1 MPFKFRGGVHPDYM
15 KAPNE
20 PVIVVTP
27 PPQVIVPMAQHIGA
41 PCQPLVAV
49 GDYVTMGQKIGENP
63 APVSAPVHSPVSG
76 KVVAIEPRPHPLGD
90 MIPAVVIEN
99 DYQDTPCKDM
109 APLTEEELKDPEAI
123 IARLREA
130 GIVGMGGAMF
140 PTAFKIKSGL
150 GKVDTLIINGAECE
164 PYLNGDHWTM
174 KLHPEELLRGIELAR
189 IASGLDK
196 AYYGIEKNK
205 MDAIEILNS
214 KDPAKYGVEIVPEE
228 VKYPQGA
235 EKMQIKVITNREVK
249 PGGMPSGVGCNVIS
263 TQTAY
268 AIYRACYEGMPSIER
283 VLTVAG
289 SAMGDKSYNLQC
301 RFGTPFSY
309 IVEQCGG
316 FVVEP
321 KKIVLGGP
329 MMGLIATNL
338 EAPNIKGTAGILFFT
353 DKEDRSVENPTCIHC
368 GKCLTVC
375 PMKLEPLY
383 MYKYFQKRDFENMQK
398 YHILDCFECGSCS
411 YNCPGRLPLT
421 HTFKTAKLLFAA
433 RAAEEK
439 ARAEAAAKEAE
450 TK

>member
-49 GDYVTMGQKIGENP
+49 GDYVTMGQKIGENQ

-140 PTAFKIKSGL
+140 PTAFKIKTGL

-249 PGGMPSGVGCNVIS
+249 PGGLPAGVGCNVIS

-268 AIYRACYEGMPSIER
+268 AIYKACYEGVPCFER
-283 VLTVAG
+283 ILTVGG
-289 SAMGDKSYNLQC
+289 SAIAKPFNLQC
-301 RFGTPFSY
+301 RIGTPFRY

-316 FVVEP
+316 FVKTP

-338 EAPNIKGTAGILFFT
+338 DAVNIKGTAGILFFT
-353 DKEDRSVENPTCIHC
+353 EAEDRTVKNPTCIRC
-368 GKCLTVC
+368 GKCITVC
-375 PMKLEPLY
+375 PMGLEPVY
-383 MYKYFQKRDFENMQK
+383 MYAYFKKGDFENMKK

-411 YNCPGRLPLT
+411 YNCPGRMPLT
-421 HTFKTAKLLFAA
+421 HSFKTAKLLFAA
-433 RAAEEK
+433 KAAEEK

-450 TK
+450 KK

>member
-1 MPFKFRGGVHPDYM
+1 MPYKFRGGVHPDYM

-20 PVIVVTP
+20 PVVVVTP
-27 PPQVIVPMAQHIGA
+27 PPQVVIPMAQHIGA
-41 PCQPLVAV
+41 PCQPIVAV
-49 GDYVTMGQKIGENP
+49 GDYVTMGQKIGDNP

-90 MIPAVVIEN
+90 MIPAIVIEN
-99 DYQDTPCKDM
+99 DYQDTPCTDL

-123 IARLREA
+123 LTRLREA

-140 PTAFKIKSGL
+140 PTAFKIRGGL

-174 KLHPEELLRGIELAR
+174 RLHPEELLKGIELAR

-205 MDAIEILNS
+205 MDAIELLNS

-235 EKMQIKVITNREVK
+235 EKMQIKAITNREVK
-249 PGGMPSGVGCNVIS
+249 PGGLPAGVGCNVIS

-268 AIYRACYEGMPSIER
+268 AIYKACYLGIPCFER
-283 VLTVAG
+283 ILTVGGTAVN
-289 SAMGDKSYNLQC
+289 KPYNLQC
-301 RFGTPFSY
+301 RVGTPFGY
-309 IVEQCGG
+309 IAEQCGG
-316 FVVEP
+316 FVKTP

-329 MMGLIATNL
+329 MMGLIATSL

-353 DKEDRSVENPTCIHC
+353 EEEDKTVENPTCIRC
-368 GKCLTVC
+368 GKCITVC
-375 PMKLEPLY
+375 PMGLEPVY
-383 MYKYFQKRDFENMQK
+383 MYMYFKKGDFANMQK

-411 YNCPGRLPLT
+411 YNCPGRMPLT
-421 HTFKTAKLLFAA
+421 HSFKTAKLLFAA
-433 RAAEEK
+433 KAAEEK
-439 ARAEAAAKEAE
+439 ARAEAAKKEAE
-450 TK
+450 NK

>member
-1 MPFKFRGGVHPDYM
+1 MPYKFRGGVHPNYM
-15 KAPNE
+15 KAPEE
-20 PVIVVTP
+20 PVVVVTP
-27 PPQVIVPMAQHIGA
+27 PPQVVVPMAQHIGA

-76 KVVAIEPRPHPLGD
+76 KVIKIEPRPHPLGD
-90 MIPAVVIEN
+90 MIMAVVIEN
-99 DYQDTPCKDM
+99 DYQDTPCTDM

-123 IARLREA
+123 LNRLREA

-140 PTAFKIKSGL
+140 PTAFKIRGGL

-174 KLHPEELLRGIELAR
+174 RLYPEELLKGIELAR

-205 MDAIEILNS
+205 MDAIELLNS
-214 KDPAKYGVEIVPEE
+214 KNPAQYGVEIVPEE

-235 EKMQIKVITNREVK
+235 EKMQIKAITNREVK
-249 PGGMPSGVGCNVIS
+249 PGGLPAGVGCNVIS

-268 AIYRACYEGMPSIER
+268 AIYKACYLGIPCYER
-283 VLTVAG
+283 ILTVGG
-289 SAMGDKSYNLQC
+289 SAVDKPYNLQC
-301 RFGTPFSY
+301 RIGTPFSY
-309 IVEQCGG
+309 IAEQCGG
-316 FVVEP
+316 FVKTP

-338 EAPNIKGTAGILFFT
+338 EAVNIKGTAGILFFT
-353 DKEDRSVENPTCIHC
+353 EEEDKNVENPTCIRC
-368 GKCLTVC
+368 GKCITVC
-375 PMKLEPLY
+375 PMGLEPVY
-383 MYKYFQKRDFENMQK
+383 MYMYFKKNDFENMKK

-411 YNCPGRLPLT
+411 YNCPGRMPLT
-421 HTFKTAKLLFAA
+421 HSFKTAKLLFAA
-433 RAAEEK
+433 KAAEEK
-439 ARAEAAAKEAE
+439 ARAEAEKAKEAE
-450 TK
+450 K

>member
-1 MPFKFRGGVHPDYM
+1 MPYKFRGGVHPDYM
-15 KAPNE
+15 KAPDE

-27 PPQVIVPMAQHIGA
+27 PPQVIIPMAQHIGA
-41 PCQPLVAV
+41 PCQPIVAV
-49 GDYVTMGQKIGENP
+49 GDYVKMGQKVGDNP

-90 MIPAVVIEN
+90 MIMAVVIEN
-99 DYQDTPCKDM
+99 DYQDTPCTDL
-109 APLTEEELKDPEAI
+109 APLTEEELKNPEAI
-123 IARLREA
+123 LNRLREA

-140 PTAFKIKSGL
+140 PTAFKIKGGL

-174 KLHPEELLRGIELAR
+174 RLHPEELLKGIELAR

-205 MDAIEILNS
+205 MDAIELLNS
-214 KDPAKYGVEIVPEE
+214 KNPAQYGVEIVPEE

-235 EKMQIKVITNREVK
+235 EKMQIKAITNREVK
-249 PGGMPSGVGCNVIS
+249 PGGLPAGVGCNVVS

-268 AIYRACYEGMPSIER
+268 AIYKACYLGIPCYER
-283 VLTVAG
+283 ILTVGG
-289 SAMGDKSYNLQC
+289 SAVNKPYNLQC
-301 RFGTPFSY
+301 RIGTPFRY

-316 FVVEP
+316 FVKTP

-338 EAPNIKGTAGILFFT
+338 DAVNIKGTAGILFFT
-353 DKEDRSVENPTCIHC
+353 EEEDRTVENPTCIRC
-368 GKCLTVC
+368 GKCITVC
-375 PMKLEPLY
+375 PMGLEPVY
-383 MYKYFQKRDFENMQK
+383 MYMYFKKGDFENMQK

-411 YNCPGRLPLT
+411 FNCPGRMPLT
-421 HTFKTAKLLFAA
+421 HSFKTAKLLFAA
-433 RAAEEK
+433 KAAEEK

-450 TK
+450 KK